1 MKTIWK
7 FPLEV
12 ANHHQD
18 IYVPLG
24 AELIE
29 VHHQPNPHLGDDI
42 VLWFVVDTEAKYDQR
57 RTFRVYGTGWE
68 MDETE
73 VIDHI
78 GSVHVREYVW
88 HVFEVKEGKI
98 TGKRRYMLDA
108 PDFKELID
116 SGKWR
121 PRS

>member
-7 FPLEV
+7 YPLEV
-12 ANHHQD
+12 VNHHQD

-42 VLWFVVDTEAKYDQR
+42 VLWFIVDTEAKYDQR
-57 RTFRVYGTGWE
+57 RTFRIYGTGWE
-68 MDETE
+68 MDDTE
-73 VIDHI
+73 VLDHLKT
-78 GSVHVREYVW
+78 VHFDGYVW

-98 TGKRRYMLDA
+98 VGRRFA
-108 PDFKELID
+108 PIEADQFQELLD

>member
-1 MKTIWK
+1 MKTIYK
-7 FPLEV
+7 YPIGDFSAAV
-12 ANHHQD
+12 D

-29 VHHQPNPHLGDDI
+29 VHEQGDEI
-42 VLWFVVDTEAKYDQR
+42 VLWFIVDTEAKYETR

-78 GSVHVREYVW
+78 GSVHSRGYVW
-88 HVFEVKEGKI
+88 HVFEVKEGVVK
-98 TGKRRYMLDA
+98 GKRFHGIDA
-108 PDFKELID
+108 PDFKELLD